1 MGITRRRLALSAF
14 VIGAF
19 VVLGFGL
26 ENSEAGNFG
35 IDATEASRISDAA
48 MQAAI
53 VDVKSVAP
61 GGSGGARDQV
71 SLSALPR
78 DIVRD
83 IQQLLNDYGY
93 NAGPVDGVPGDRTK
107 AAIDDYSA
115 DQNLPYQ
122 YGFVHTAIVQEAD
135 LAGQGGN
142 NAGSK
147 GNSGGGN
154 NAGGGNGGTCGWY
167 AIAQCGQSRSAAQRA
182 TNQYGGFVIDTSDPA
197 YPNFRNGFYCVAEGP
212 YSQSDA
218 DDVRE
223 EMQDAGSRD
232 AYIKNA
238 C

>member
-1 MGITRRRLALSAF
+1 MRAKITGTTRRWLAIAAF

-19 VVLGFGL
+19 VALGFGL

-35 IDATEASRISDAA
+35 GDAMSASRISDAA

-53 VDVKSVAP
+53 VEVKSVAP
-61 GGSGGARDQV
+61 GNSGGSRDQV

-78 DIVRD
+78 DIVRS
-83 IQQLLNDYGY
+83 IQRLLNDYGY
-93 NAGPVDGVPGDRTK
+93 NVGPVDGVPGDRTK

-115 DQNLPYQ
+115 DQNLPYRHG
-122 YGFVHTAIVQEAD
+122 YVHTAIVQEAD
-135 LAGQGGN
+135 LADRGGN

-147 GNSGGGN
+147 GNQAN
-154 NAGGGNGGTCGWY
+154 QNGGSCGWY
-167 AIAQCGQSRSAAQRA
+167 AIAQCGQNRSAAQQA

-197 YPNFRNGFYCVAEGP
+197 YPNFRSGFYCVVEGP

-218 DDVRE
+218 DDVRD